1 MKTSLIRYR
10 VADFLRR
17 YPPFQFFCEEE
28 LLELAASGRV
38 QFHENSEFVFR
49 TNQPRRPFI
58 WVVQQGTVEL
68 LRSLP
73 DREQLRDLLGEGAVL
88 GLEAA
93 DRYTHSARTV
103 SDVLLYA
110 LDAERFVAIVSR
122 YPQAG
127 RFVLAAEAVEG
138 PLEARRTPQSR
149 HAAADSLWLVRSG
162 PARESIRRRMLLC
175 SPSAPVGE
183 AARMMARHGA
193 EVVAVIDPE
202 GRPLGA
208 VTVAALRD
216 RVATGEVSLEAPCR
230 AIMHSGFPMLA
241 PGFDT
246 GAALLAMTR
255 GRTCFAG
262 ITENGACD
270 SPLQG
275 IVTDRDLELYR
286 GINPPLLLREILDAR
301 EATDLAR
308 ARKQIEVMLADGMT
322 EAAAVDWFCE
332 CLGELYAAI
341 LERAIDL
348 SRPESDDW
356 PGCSTAKPDPSLAPC
371 WILFGVAGRSEL
383 LAPILPE
390 IAVVY
395 RDPPPEGAAPAQ
407 SYFKQWARRV
417 LELLLACGLLT
428 SRERRPPQAIPACLS
443 LSAWKRFFERLVTDP
458 IGQDI
463 YDSRTLFDLRAVA
476 GDHALAAELT
486 DYLVELVRDHPVFIA
501 VLANDSMINLPPLT
515 LFRDLVVE
523 SDRAEHETLDL
534 TRTLLD
540 PLADVGRV
548 FALARHP
555 LAEAATTRRLE
566 CEAQSVRSRGALFS
580 AAADA
585 FRIGLYHRTGNAIR
599 DQSEGSL
606 VRPASLSRYDQQ
618 VLKGCFRTVLDL
630 LELTW
635 ANFDSIRDL

>member
-10 VADFLRR
+10 VADFLKGH
-17 YPPFQFFCEEE
+17 PPFQFFSEEE

-38 QFHENSEFVFR
+38 QFHESAEFVFR

-68 LRSLP
+68 LENLP
-73 DREQLRDLLGEGAVL
+73 SREQLRDLLGEGSVL

-93 DRYTHSARTV
+93 DRYTHAARV
-103 SDVLLYA
+103 VGNVLLYA
-110 LDAERFVAIVSR
+110 LDSERFKEIVGR

-127 RFVLAAEAVEG
+127 RFISATEAVES
-138 PLEARRTPQSR
+138 PLAVNHTPESLG
-149 HAAADSLWLVRSG
+149 AAADDLWLLRPG
-162 PARESIRRRMLLC
+162 PARESIRRRLLLC
-175 SPSAPVGE
+175 APSMSIGE
-183 AARMMARHGA
+183 AARMMARCGA
-193 EVVAVIDPE
+193 EVVAVTDPE

-208 VTVAALRD
+208 LTVTALRD

-230 AIMHSGFPMLA
+230 AIMHPGFPMLA

-246 GAALLAMTR
+246 GTALLTMTR

-262 ITENGACD
+262 ITANGAGD

-275 IVTDRDLELYR
+275 IVTDRDLEPYR
-286 GINPPLLLREILDAR
+286 GINPALLLREILDAR
-301 EATDLAR
+301 EAADLAR
-308 ARKQIEVMLADGMT
+308 VRKRIEVMLADGLT
-322 EAAAVDWFCE
+322 EAPAVDWFCE
-332 CLGELYAAI
+332 CLSELYAAI

-348 SRPESDDW
+348 CRPESDVW
-356 PGCSTAKPDPSLAPC
+356 PAGSTAEPDRSVEPC
-371 WILFGVAGRSEL
+371 WILFGAAGRGEL

-395 RDPPPEGAAPAQ
+395 RDPPPEDAAQAQ
-407 SYFKQWARRV
+407 SYFKQWTRRV
-417 LELLLACGLLT
+417 LELLRACGLRP
-428 SRERRPPQAIPACLS
+428 SRERQPPQAVPTCLP
-443 LSAWKRFFERLVTDP
+443 LSAWKRFFERLVADP
-458 IGQDI
+458 IGQGI
-463 YDSRTLFDLRAVA
+463 YDARTLFDLRPAA
-476 GDHALAAELT
+476 GVRALAAELKG
-486 DYLVELVRDHPVFIA
+486 YVVELLHDHEVFIA

-555 LAEAATTRRLE
+555 FADSATTRRLE
-566 CEAQSVRSRGALFS
+566 GAAQSVRSRGALFL
-580 AAADA
+580 AAADV
-585 FRIGLYHRTGNAIR
+585 FRIGLYHRTANAIR
-599 DQSEGSL
+599 EQSEGSL

-618 VLKGCFRTVLDL
+618 MLKGGFHTVHDL